1 MFWKKDV
8 IFCNIYLMIRRIIS
22 WYKIWKLKREIVVI
36 EREIDEFYLTLM
48 SRNDEFQQKLDIEK
62 LHQRFINLRS
72 IEMKELNRQIKE
84 LKK

>member
-1 MFWKKDV
+1 
-8 IFCNIYLMIRRIIS
+8 MIRRIIS

>member
-1 MFWKKDV
+1 M
-8 IFCNIYLMIRRIIS
+8 
-22 WYKIWKLKREIVVI
+22 VI